1 MQPKI
6 RFIVTNQNGE
16 SFMGIGLVWL
26 LRDIKKTGS
35 ISWAAREM
43 GLSYAKALKILN
55 RLEANLP
62 EAVLV
67 RAHGGQER
75 GGAVLTP
82 YGERLIVEYERFQAQ
97 VEKFA
102 NREFGRF
109 RRIAQGNRSSK
120 GTGREKGKSG

>member
-1 MQPKI
+1 MKLKI
-6 RFIVTNQNGE
+6 RFIVTNKNGE

-26 LRDIKKTGS
+26 LQGIKKTGS

-67 RAHGGQER
+67 RTHGGQER
-75 GGAVLTP
+75 GGAILTS
-82 YGERLIVEYERFQAQ
+82 YGERLIAEYERFQAQ

-102 NREFGRF
+102 NKEFGRF
-109 RRIAQGNRSSK
+109 RRTAQGNRSRK
-120 GTGREKGKSG
+120 GTDRKKGQS